1 MYVKID
7 GELKSIKRIELK
19 SDSTTILIHT
29 ITEEGLEEE
38 YKCYS
43 DSPNYY
49 HLRCLL
55 SADIYIISDTPLIFQ
70 EPPMRRC
77 RRTSFEN

>member
-29 ITEEGLEEE
+29 ITDEGLEEE
-38 YKCYS
+38 YKCTS

-55 SADIYIISDTPLIFQ
+55 SADNYIISDTICGN
-70 EPPMRRC
+70 E
-77 RRTSFEN
+77 EHII

>member
-7 GELKSIKRIELK
+7 GELKEVKRIEIK
-19 SDSTTILIHT
+19 SDATTIVIHT
-29 ITEEGLEEE
+29 KTETGLEEE

-49 HLRCLL
+49 HLRILL
-55 SADIYIISDTPLIFQ
+55 SADIYIPSDIV
-70 EPPMRRC
+70 C
-77 RRTSFEN
+77 GNKENII

>member
-7 GELKSIKRIELK
+7 RELESIKRIELK

-29 ITEEGLEEE
+29 ITDEGLEEE
-38 YKCYS
+38 DKSTS

-55 SADIYIISDTPLIFQ
+55 S
-70 EPPMRRC
+70 
-77 RRTSFEN
+77 

>member
-7 GELKSIKRIELK
+7 GELKSIKRIELE
-19 SDSTTILIHT
+19 SDAATILIYT
-29 ITEEGLEEE
+29 ITDEGQEDE
-38 YKCYS
+38 YKCFS

-55 SADIYIISDTPLIFQ
+55 SADIYIRSEIICGNK
-70 EPPMRRC
+70 EHI
-77 RRTSFEN
+77 N

>member
-7 GELKSIKRIELK
+7 GVLKTIKRIELK
-19 SDSTTILIHT
+19 SDALTILIHT
-29 ITEEGLEEE
+29 ITEEGQEEE
-38 YKCYS
+38 YTCQS

-55 SADIYIISDTPLIFQ
+55 SADIYILSDITCGNQDHII
-70 EPPMRRC
+70 
-77 RRTSFEN
+77 

>member
-7 GELKSIKRIELK
+7 GELKKVKRIEIK
-19 SDSTTILIHT
+19 SDSTTIVIHT
-29 ITEEGLEEE
+29 ETETGLKEE

-49 HLRCLL
+49 YLRILL
-55 SADIYIISDTPLIFQ
+55 SLGIYIPSDIICGN
-70 EPPMRRC
+70 E
-77 RRTSFEN
+77 EHII